1 MLPCIVGCQL
11 RRQANRRH
19 IEGYREMS
27 TTGVSGAI
35 GSALAPP
42 ANWGELEHQAHVCQ
56 FYASDSFL
64 LESLSRYIGTA
75 LGGGDAAIVIATP
88 EHRKGLTSILK
99 SRGLNTSSALKSRRY
114 VMLDAAETLSK
125 FLADDWPDE
134 TLFRDIVGSLLA
146 RTKSRSLS
154 KDLRIAV
161 FGEMVSLLWSD
172 GKFDAALRLE
182 QLWTDLAKTHA
193 FSLRCGYPMQGFDR
207 HDHGEMFLKICAEH
221 TAVIPNE
228 SYTALEDEAQR
239 LRNITHLQQ
248 RAQALE
254 NEILERKRA
263 ELELRIAHHDLE
275 KRVTE
280 RTLELEQKNVQIQ
293 KQAARLEA
301 ANQGLRELSARLLR
315 VQDEERRRI
324 ARDLHDST
332 GQVLALLSMNLS
344 ALQEPATAAD
354 SEIGK
359 AICENLAIVN
369 QVSGELRTI
378 SYLLHPPLLDE
389 MGLLSALHWFADGFE
404 QRSGIKVNLD
414 LDSEFGRV
422 SRDLETAIFRVVQ
435 ESLTNIHRHAESPT
449 AAIRLK
455 QAGECVTL
463 DIEDAG
469 KGICPEKLSEIS
481 SAGLAGVGLRGMR
494 ERIENLCGTF
504 DVTSSEKGTCIRI
517 SVPVSA
523 FAASA

>member
-1 MLPCIVGCQL
+1 
-11 RRQANRRH
+11 
-19 IEGYREMS
+19 MS
-27 TTGVSGAI
+27 TTGVSRAMGT
-35 GSALAPP
+35 SLAPP

-56 FYASDSFL
+56 FYANDSFL
-64 LESLSRYIGTA
+64 LESLSRFIGTT

-88 EHRKGLTSILK
+88 EHREGLASILK
-99 SRGLNTSSALKSRRY
+99 SRGLNTSSALKSGRY
-114 VMLDAAETLSK
+114 VSADAAETLSQ
-125 FLADDWPDE
+125 FLVDGWPDA
-134 TLFRDIVGSLLA
+134 TLFNDVIGNLLG
-146 RTKSRSLS
+146 RTKSRSANS
-154 KDLRIAV
+154 DPRIAV

-207 HDHGEMFLKICAEH
+207 HEHGEMFQKICAEH

-228 SYTALEDEAQR
+228 SYTSLETEEHR

-248 RAQALE
+248 RAHALE
-254 NEILERKRA
+254 NEIFERKRV
-263 ELELRIAHHDLE
+263 EHELRIAHDDLE
-275 KRVTE
+275 QRVIE
-280 RTLELEQKNVQIQ
+280 RTLELQQKNVQIQ

-301 ANQGLRELSARLLR
+301 ANQGLRELSARLLH

-332 GQVLALLSMNLS
+332 GQVLVLLSMNLS
-344 ALQEPATAAD
+344 ALQEPATAVD
-354 SEIGK
+354 PEIGK

-404 QRSGIKVNLD
+404 QRSGIKVNLE
-414 LDSEFGRV
+414 LDPEFKRI

-449 AAIRLK
+449 ATIRLE
-455 QAGECVTL
+455 QDGDRVTL
-463 DIEDAG
+463 QIEDAG
-469 KGICPEKLSEIS
+469 KGIPAEKLSEIT

-494 ERIENLCGTF
+494 ERIENFRGAF
-504 DVTSSEKGTCIRI
+504 DITSSEKGTCIR
-517 SVPVSA
+517 VSIP
-523 FAASA
+523 ASAGA

>member
-1 MLPCIVGCQL
+1 
-11 RRQANRRH
+11 
-19 IEGYREMS
+19 MS
-27 TTGVSGAI
+27 TTGVSGAM
-35 GSALAPP
+35 GTSLAPP

-56 FYASDSFL
+56 FYANDSFL
-64 LESLSRYIGTA
+64 LESLSRYTGTA

-88 EHRKGLTSILK
+88 EHREGLASILK
-99 SRGLNTSSALKSRRY
+99 SRGLNTSRALKSGRY
-114 VMLDAAETLSK
+114 VVRDAAETLSK
-125 FLADDWPDE
+125 FLVDGWPDS
-134 TLFRDIVGSLLA
+134 TLFSDVIGSLLA
-146 RTKSRSLS
+146 RTKSRSANS
-154 KDLRIAV
+154 NPRIAV

-263 ELELRIAHHDLE
+263 EHELRIAHDDLE

-280 RTLELEQKNVQIQ
+280 RTLELQQKNVQIQ

-301 ANQGLRELSARLLR
+301 ANQGLRELSARLLH

-332 GQVLALLSMNLS
+332 GQVLVLLSMNLS
-344 ALQEPATAAD
+344 ALQQQATAVDPA
-354 SEIGK
+354 IGK
-359 AICENLAIVN
+359 AVCESLEIVN
-369 QVSGELRTI
+369 QVTDELRTI

-389 MGLLSALHWFADGFE
+389 MGLLSAVQWFADGFE
-404 QRSGIKVNLD
+404 QRSGIKVNLE
-414 LDSEFGRV
+414 LDPEFKRT

-449 AAIRLK
+449 ATIRLK
-455 QAGECVTL
+455 QSGDRVTL
-463 DIEDAG
+463 EIEDAG
-469 KGICPEKLSEIS
+469 KGIPAEKLSEITS
-481 SAGLAGVGLRGMR
+481 VGLAGVGLRGMR
-494 ERIENLCGTF
+494 ERIENFHGAF
-504 DVTSSEKGTCIRI
+504 DITSSEKGACIR
-517 SVPVSA
+517 VSIP
-523 FAASA
+523 ASAGA